1 MGLFQPLIW
10 NKIVTVATYGP
21 GFSQLLGKN
30 SRAVSLFLSFA
41 FNARDTVSWWN
52 NRKQW
57 ELNRALQV
65 TWKSASVILS
75 CYSKH
80 QLHCLESF
88 SLAGTLSLTK
98 HSSALQV
105 HSHQLKRRGSSQV
118 LPMHPPSLSEDCQVQ
133 QTVPKRVVVLGS
145 TPTGTKMR
153 HSVTT

>member
-1 MGLFQPLIW
+1 M
-10 NKIVTVATYGP
+10 KEC
-21 GFSQLLGKN
+21 
-30 SRAVSLFLSFA
+30 LSHP
-41 FNARDTVSWWN
+41 
-52 NRKQW
+52 
-57 ELNRALQV
+57 
-65 TWKSASVILS
+65 LS

-145 TPTGTKMR
+145 APTGTKMR
-153 HSVTT
+153 HSVTTWPLHKAKSLCIPLDYTWSHPHNVRYTCAASGLIGWQSSSLGETGQWCMLWVEA